1 MTPAADRPP
10 LVTVLMPVHNACA
23 YLQQTIDSIRAQT
36 LADHEVIAID
46 DGSTDG
52 SAAILQAHA
61 GPRFRI
67 IRHAANQGLVA
78 SLNEGL
84 AEARGRYIARMDADD
99 LMHPER
105 LERQAAWMDGH
116 PEIAVLATRIGLI
129 NADGEPCGTWDTDQR
144 AVTEADIADLLPRT
158 NCIAHPTVMLRRDA
172 LGGLRYDDRQRGAED
187 WDLWLRLMARGARI
201 AKLPEQLV
209 QYRVHASSVMAQSK
223 REVPLEMRLMAVRH
237 RFLTGELSRGR
248 FGRLHAA
255 VATAQIRTLGRYLLN
270 RVLRPLAR
278 DAYRMLTY
286 SPWKLLRERAAL
298 KKAISDWQGRHLFL
312 YPYLHMGG
320 AEQVHADILGTIA
333 DQRPLCLIVGFSRD
347 RSFLPRFAASAPVI
361 EVPRLVNHPCT
372 RRAAFI
378 WIARALNSRS
388 DAHLFASNCAQ
399 FFDLLPMLSALVR
412 TAYLQ
417 HAFLHQPKGNVQHRA
432 WLRHFPHVHRYV
444 FIAEHARSEY
454 RSFLLANHVTS
465 AHFGKLQLIT
475 NRVHRFARPLPHR
488 GPVRLLFV
496 GRDSPE
502 KRPDLFQ
509 RIVERL
515 HAEAMG
521 RFIATAV
528 GIAARQCEAPITFEG
543 EVTDP
548 AHLADLYAAHDVIVV
563 TSSREGFPLV
573 VQEAMAHG
581 LAVAAAPVGDIPVR
595 LDGQCAVIAGSADA
609 AATEQDLVAGLKA
622 LELDRDKLWAMR
634 QAAFSIAR
642 NEYSGAPFEAAYREL
657 FGCTKGKA

>member
-1 MTPAADRPP
+1 MTQAADRPP
-10 LVTVLMPVHNACA
+10 LVTVLLPVHNASA
-23 YLQQTIDSIRAQT
+23 YLQRTIDSISAQT

-116 PEIAVLATRIGLI
+116 PEVAVLATCVGLI

-172 LGGLRYDDRQRGAED
+172 LGGLRYEDRQRGAED

-209 QYRVHASSVMAQSK
+209 QYRVHASSVMAESK
-223 REVPLEMRLMAVRH
+223 REVPLEIRLMTVRQ

-248 FGRLHAA
+248 FGRVHAA
-255 VATAQIRTLGRYLLN
+255 VAAAQVRTLGRYLIH
-270 RVLRPLAR
+270 RTIRPLAR

-286 SPWKLLRERAAL
+286 SPWKLLRERAAI
-298 KKAISDWQGRHLFL
+298 KKALSDWQGRHLLLF
-312 YPYLHMGG
+312 PYLHTGG

-333 DQRPLCLIVGFSRD
+333 DQRPLCLITGFSRD

-372 RRAAFI
+372 RTAARR
-378 WIARALNSRS
+378 WIARALDSRT

-399 FFDLLPMLSALVR
+399 FFELLPELSPHVR

-417 HAFLHQPKGNVQHRA
+417 HAFLYQPKGNAQHRA
-432 WLRHFPHVHRYV
+432 WLRHFPRVHRYV
-444 FIAEHARSEY
+444 FIAEHARSQY
-454 RSFLLANHVTS
+454 RSFLLAHHMTS
-465 AHFGKLQLIT
+465 AQFGKLQLIT
-475 NRVHRFARPLPHR
+475 NRVHRFAPPLQHTW
-488 GPVRLLFV
+488 PVRLLFV

-502 KRPDLFQ
+502 KRPELFQ
-509 RIVERL
+509 RIIERL
-515 HAEAMG
+515 HAEAKG
-521 RFIATAV
+521 RFMATAV
-528 GIAARQCEAPITFEG
+528 GIRARECAAPIAFEG

-548 AHLADLYAAHDVIVV
+548 ARLADLYAAHDIIVV

-581 LAVAAAPVGDIPVR
+581 LAVAAAPVGDIPIR
-595 LDGQCAVIAGSADA
+595 LDGQCAIIAGSAEA
-609 AATEQDLVAGLKA
+609 ATTEQDLVAGLKA
-622 LELDRDKLWAMR
+622 LELDRDRLWAMR
-634 QAAFSIAR
+634 QAAFTKAR
-642 NEYSGAPFEAAYREL
+642 LEYDGAPFQAAYREL
-657 FGCTKGKA
+657 FGCTKGNA